1 MSASVPRYDW
11 NRARNYLSRPSPSKI
26 EERQRK
32 YETGWQLS
40 RVRRFT
46 GEQYASL
53 ARYVGGLTQLRAP
66 TGATARFVFARQL
79 DATTRAW
86 RALVPL
92 AILFIAVAT
101 VVFRQSVHGP
111 LAAAGASLII
121 GAALW
126 GWRAVPASVADDN
139 LNYVAARH
147 LILALLVGSG
157 WALFGLSITAHAGKD
172 LSFLVL
178 VVEMALMAV
187 GLIMYVNLPVGF
199 VGFSTPIAIA
209 LAATSAPITLGGPS
223 VSFTL
228 IIVYYC
234 ILAKAAVDQSTVFE
248 EAQTAVGRLAE
259 SEAARLQI
267 ERDAA
272 EAQVRSAAEARTRDA
287 EQRMAAARE
296 AEQLKR
302 ASLLDLGERF
312 ERQVAAAVTLL
323 SEAVAEL
330 DQAAAKLAV
339 VGQSSAGAAADVA
352 QRATDAAASAMI
364 VATAADELGASVREI
379 SSQVDGHADLSKAA
393 RQLASSSAE
402 KVYAICDDAARIDTV
417 IELVEGVASQTR
429 LLALNATIEASRAG
443 EVGKGFA
450 VVAGEIK
457 ALANR
462 TTAATIDVRDQT
474 GAIVDQIGAVS
485 ARMADT
491 AQKIDAVADIA
502 SFVAA
507 SIAQQRQ
514 ATMEIGRETN
524 LVADHIDDVRGRAA
538 ELAAGAQA
546 TDQLARAMNETV
558 IGLSRQ
564 ALALR
569 ASSASFL
576 QELRAT

>member
-1 MSASVPRYDW
+1 
-11 NRARNYLSRPSPSKI
+11 
-26 EERQRK
+26 
-32 YETGWQLS
+32 
-40 RVRRFT
+40 VRRFT
-46 GEQYASL
+46 DERCASF
-53 ARYVGGLTQLRAP
+53 ARYVRGLTHLRAP
-66 TGATARFVFARQL
+66 TSATARIVFARQL
-79 DATTRAW
+79 DATTRSW

-92 AILFIAVAT
+92 AILFIAVAA
-101 VVFRQSVHGP
+101 VAFRQSAHGP
-111 LAAAGASLII
+111 LAASGASLII

-126 GWRAVPASVADDN
+126 GWRAVPASVSEDN

-157 WALFGLSITAHAGKD
+157 WALFGMAITAQAHKD
-172 LSFLVL
+172 LTFLVL

-209 LAATSAPITLGGPS
+209 LAATSAPITLGGPL
-223 VSFTL
+223 VSFVL

-267 ERDAA
+267 ARNAA
-272 EAQVRSAAEARTRDA
+272 EAQARSAAEARTRDA

-302 ASLLDLGERF
+302 ASLLELGERF
-312 ERQVAAAVTLL
+312 EREVAAAVTLL
-323 SEAVAEL
+323 SDAVSEL
-330 DQAAAKLAV
+330 DRSAAQLAL
-339 VGQSSAGAAADVA
+339 VGQRSAGAAADVA
-352 QRATDAAASAMI
+352 ERATAASSSAMI
-364 VATAADELGASVREI
+364 VATAAEELGESVREI
-379 SSQVDGHADLSKAA
+379 SSQVDGHADLSRAA

-402 KVYAICDDAARIDTV
+402 RVYAICDEAARIDTV

-429 LLALNATIEASRAG
+429 LLALNATIEAARAG

-457 ALANR
+457 ALASR
-462 TTAATIDVRDQT
+462 TTAATVDVRDQT
-474 GAIVDQIGAVS
+474 GSIVDQIGTVS

-491 AQKIDAVADIA
+491 AQKIDAVAEIA
-502 SFVAA
+502 AFVAA
-507 SIAQQRQ
+507 SITQQRQ
-514 ATMEIGRETN
+514 ATMEIGRETT
-524 LVADHIDDVRGRAA
+524 LVADHIDDVRDRAA

-564 ALALR
+564 AHALR
-569 ASSASFL
+569 AASGNFL
-576 QELRAT
+576 QELRAA